1 MGTVTRAKHQLRTD
15 YKPSGDAV
23 AESAPQR
30 PRVRRRFWLLLV
42 LTVAGGGIAQ
52 LISGPVSAG
61 HNNQPAQIAA
71 ISPPQA
77 TSPVTSV
84 VSVNTAPVSASTY
97 PNKSV
102 AVAGAET
109 TALTVHRGDTLGKLF
124 AKAHLS
130 ADDMRAI
137 LIVGGET
144 ARLKRIHPGQVIAI
158 SHDDSGR
165 ILSLS
170 MKLDDDHKLEVEKT
184 ANGYQTSVA
193 DVPTETTLAYAH
205 GVIENSLFDAATRA
219 GLSDPVIMQLIHLFG
234 WDIDFSHDIRSGD
247 SFTVLYQKIRRQDEP
262 ITDGPILAAEFVT
275 PGKTYRIARFT
286 DPSGN
291 TDYYTPD
298 GRSVR
303 KELLRAPVAYTR
315 ISSGFS
321 MHRMNPILHIVRPH
335 FGVDYAAPMGTPI
348 VAAGDGYIVFR
359 GPKAGF
365 GRCIII
371 RHGGGFSTLY
381 AHMSR
386 FRSGLHIG
394 SRVQQDQVI
403 GYVGESGEATGPH
416 LHYQIMVDGVPRNP
430 RTVNLPSAEPLLAKY
445 RPVFTRTFTTLLAE
459 MSNGGVTRVAST
471 TGNSTVKANTA
482 H

>member
-1 MGTVTRAKHQLRTD
+1 MTRAKDQLRTD
-15 YKPSGDAV
+15 YKPSGNADADNT
-23 AESAPQR
+23 PRR
-30 PRVRRRFWLLLV
+30 PRVRRGFWLLLV
-42 LTVAGGGIAQ
+42 LAVAGGGIVQ
-52 LISGPVSAG
+52 LVISGPVSAG
-61 HNNQPAQIAA
+61 HNNHAVLVTA
-71 ISPPQA
+71 SPLPTSSPVA
-77 TSPVTSV
+77 SVGNARTTPTSAPTSPDKPLATL
-84 VSVNTAPVSASTY
+84 
-97 PNKSV
+97 
-102 AVAGAET
+102 GAET
-109 TALTVHRGDTLGKLF
+109 TALTVGRGDTLGKMF

-137 LIVGGET
+137 LAVGGET
-144 ARLKRIHPGQVIAI
+144 ARLKRIHPGQVIAV

-165 ILSLS
+165 ILNLS
-170 MKLDDDHKLEVEKT
+170 MKLDDDHKLVVAKT
-184 ANGYQTSVA
+184 ANGYQASV
-193 DVPTETTLAYAH
+193 VNIPTQTTVAYAH

-247 SFTVLYQKIRRQDEP
+247 SFTVLYQKIHRQDEP
-262 ITDGPILAAEFVT
+262 VTDGPILAAEFVT
-275 PGKTYRIARFT
+275 PDKTYRIARFT

-321 MHRMNPILHIVRPH
+321 LHRMNPVLHIVRPH
-335 FGVDYAAPMGTPI
+335 YGVDYAAPTGTPI

-359 GPKAGF
+359 GQKEGF

-371 RHGGGFSTLY
+371 RHGGGYSTLY

-394 SRVQQDQVI
+394 SRVKQEQVI

-430 RTVNLPSAEPLLAKY
+430 RTVKLPSAEPLLAKY
-445 RPVFTRTFTTLLAE
+445 RPDFTRTLTTLLAE

-471 TGNSTVKANTA
+471 NSSSTVKANTA

>member
-1 MGTVTRAKHQLRTD
+1 MGTVTKAKDQLRAD
-15 YKPSGDAV
+15 YKPSGDADGD
-23 AESAPQR
+23 SAPRR
-30 PRVRRRFWLLLV
+30 PRVRRRFWLLLA
-42 LTVAGGGIAQ
+42 LTVAGGGTFQ
-52 LISGPVSAG
+52 LVSGPVSAG
-61 HNNQPAQIAA
+61 HSDQAAQVAA
-71 ISPPQA
+71 ISLQQKSSVVAPVGIA
-77 TSPVTSV
+77 TS
-84 VSVNTAPVSASTY
+84 APLSASTS
-97 PNKSV
+97 PNKPV
-102 AVAGAET
+102 AVPGAET
-109 TALTVHRGDTLGKLF
+109 MALTVRRGDTLGKLF

-137 LIVGGET
+137 LAAGGES
-144 ARLKRIHPGQVIAI
+144 ARLKRIHPGDVIAI
-158 SHDDSGR
+158 NHDDSGH

-170 MKLDDDHKLEVEKT
+170 MKLDDDHKLAVEK
-184 ANGYQTSVA
+184 AAKGYQASVV
-193 DVPTETTLAYAH
+193 DIPTETTVAYAH

-247 SFTVLYQKIRRQDEP
+247 AFTVLYQKIHRQDEP
-262 ITDGPILAAEFVT
+262 VTDGPILAAEFVT

-286 DPSGN
+286 DPSGD

-303 KELLRAPVAYTR
+303 KALLRAPVFYTR

-321 MHRMNPILHIVRPH
+321 LHRMNPILHYIRPH
-335 FGVDYAAPMGTPI
+335 YGVDYAAPTGTPI
-348 VAAGDGYIVFR
+348 MAAGDGYIVFR
-359 GPKAGF
+359 GQKAGF

-371 RHGGGFSTLY
+371 RHGGGYSTLY

-394 SRVQQDQVI
+394 SHVKQEQVI

-416 LHYQIMVDGVPRNP
+416 LHYQIMVNGVPRNP
-430 RTVNLPSAEPLLAKY
+430 RTVRLPSAEPLLAKY
-445 RPVFTRTFTTLLAE
+445 RPEFDRELTTLLAE
-459 MSNGGVTRVAST
+459 MSNGGITRIAST
-471 TGNSTVKANTA
+471 ANSTTVKANTA